1 ALTLE
6 CKVECSCNRR
16 ACPKSHARQWTT
28 NYKELKRRG
37 TLGQVEEFQIILLNQ
52 CRRELNLDKELET
65 NGLSAMRLPNVN
77 SLVFLGEGV
86 FTAGRYQDTKLS
98 NAEVKRTGIH
108 IISIFPNIT
117 RLEYF
122 LSRDRGSSS
131 GNRKLLPGIGT
142 KIVLS
147 LLNHFISQL
156 TTVQILVPFMV
167 GRSFS
172 FSNHLTSLTINDSYL
187 RQLTPFP
194 SIPVAALRRVQI
206 LKVVDKV
213 NWGPFEKINDSL
225 IVFPHVEEVT
235 LQFVRPDRLVTLPEA
250 RDCDTLFPR
259 LNVIS
264 VMGVNFSSMN
274 FLKVF
279 GDNAQFLRIC
289 DNPRA
294 LTRVS
299 SVLLDCAQN
308 LQLIHTDPRPSAR
321 SYSVLHMR
329 ALYEADAGSL
339 YGARMLGIEYPLPET
354 INWSWMMWL
363 HMTASIADPKSIAHM
378 VGQLPALMTLVLECF
393 SMNRDDLLISDR
405 NEHFGDQA
413 YTFVKADSNFY
424 RSDTRPISKEL
435 MRFEICSHRGLDLD
449 GLVYL
454 VGRLP
459 SLVSLGV
466 NKEM

>member
-1 ALTLE
+1 MVEISTASPAPEALTLE
-6 CKVECSCNRR
+6 C
-16 ACPKSHARQWTT
+16 KSHARQWTT

-37 TLGQVEEFQIILLNQ
+37 TLNQVEEFQIILLNQ

-77 SLVFLGEGV
+77 SLVFLGEG
-86 FTAGRYQDTKLS
+86 DTKLS

-122 LSRDRGSSS
+122 LSRDRGPA
-131 GNRKLLPGIGT
+131 PGIANYCPASAPRSSPRSKSWCRLWSAGRFPT
-142 KIVLS
+142 CDSSRHSPASPLS
-147 LLNHFISQL
+147 
-156 TTVQILVPFMV
+156 
-167 GRSFS
+167 
-172 FSNHLTSLTINDSYL
+172 INLCGPIAWSRY
-187 RQLTPFP
+187 P
-194 SIPVAALRRVQI
+194 RRA
-206 LKVVDKV
+206 
-213 NWGPFEKINDSL
+213 
-225 IVFPHVEEVT
+225 T
-235 LQFVRPDRLVTLPEA
+235 ATRL
-250 RDCDTLFPR
+250 
-259 LNVIS
+259 
-264 VMGVNFSSMN
+264 MGA
-274 FLKVF
+274 F

-299 SVLLDCAQN
+299 S
-308 LQLIHTDPRPSAR
+308 LIHTDPRPSAR
-321 SYSVLHMR
+321 SYS
-329 ALYEADAGSL
+329 ADAGSL

-354 INWSWMMWL
+354 INWSWMI
-363 HMTASIADPKSIAHM
+363 IADPKSIAHM

-413 YTFVKADSNFY
+413 YTF
-424 RSDTRPISKEL
+424 EL
-435 MRFEICSHRGLDLD
+435 MRGLDLD

-466 NKEM
+466 DKEMVDIPKRDDVSVHTFSSYIAAID